1 MKQKLQNRFNAQP
14 LSAKEQKNI
23 KGGWGIWTCLSN
35 CGWYTD
41 YEACTLDCGFDKFG
55 CLEGLYGCW

>member
-1 MKQKLQNRFNAQP
+1 MKQKITNWNNAER
-14 LSAKEQKNI
+14 LSSKEQKNV
-23 KGGWGIWTCLSN
+23 KGGWRGIYTCLSN

-41 YEACTLDCGFDKFG
+41 FEACNLDCGGFG